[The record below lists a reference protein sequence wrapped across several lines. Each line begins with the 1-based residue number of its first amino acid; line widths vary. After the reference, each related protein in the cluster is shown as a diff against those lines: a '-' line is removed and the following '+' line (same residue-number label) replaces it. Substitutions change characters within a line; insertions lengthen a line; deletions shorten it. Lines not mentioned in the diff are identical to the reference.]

1 MVRTL
6 HTRYA
11 VLYIGE
17 NENKQRLTK
26 EIVSVS
32 FAKHDLSKHNVKITA
47 DQIVLFHP
55 EN

>member
-26 EIVSVS
+26 EIGFIRKTRSI
-32 FAKHDLSKHNVKITA
+32 KQYVKITA

>member
-17 NENKQRLTK
+17 NENKRDRIGFIRKTRSIKQY
-26 EIVSVS
+26 
-32 FAKHDLSKHNVKITA
+32 VKITA